1 MIRRAVLVFA
11 VLILAFGPTLAAADT
26 LHLYNWTD
34 YIGEGNLEEFNA
46 ETSIKTTLDAYDSTD
61 IMETK
66 LLVGSSGYDWV
77 MTPAPNGARL
87 IGAKALLPIDWSQ
100 LPNVSNIDPAI
111 AKMVQAYDPEK
122 RFLVPYA
129 WGTTGIAYNDALT
142 TKFAPGKPMDTL
154 AAVFDP
160 ESLKALKKCNVAM
173 IDEPTEVVPMVLKY
187 LGLDP
192 ASESDADLKLV
203 ETHLAKIRRY
213 IRHFKTSQIATEL
226 ATGELCAAI
235 AYNGDVATATK
246 AADDAKKGIKISYSV
261 PREGT
266 IVWVDTLAIPAGT
279 KNTAVASKLINFLL
293 RPKSGAAFSTSTG
306 YATANAESKPLLDVS
321 LRENSAV
328 YPSEATK
335 ATLFVVPPTAN
346 SGYLKK
352 RTRMWTRF
360 RNARS

>member
-1 MIRRAVLVFA
+1 
-11 VLILAFGPTLAAADT
+11 
-26 LHLYNWTD
+26 
-34 YIGEGNLEEFNA
+34 
-46 ETSIKTTLDAYDSTD
+46 
-61 IMETK
+61 
-66 LLVGSSGYDWV
+66 

-87 IGAKALLPIDWSQ
+87 IAAKALLPIDWSL
-100 LPNVSNIDPAI
+100 LPNISNLDPVVV
-111 AKMVQAYDPEK
+111 KMVQAYDPEN

-129 WGTTGIAYNDALT
+129 WGTTGIAYNGALT
-142 TKFAPGKPMDTL
+142 TKAAPGQPMDTL
-154 AAVFDP
+154 AAIFDP
-160 ESLKALKKCNVAM
+160 ERLKSLKKCNIAM

-203 ETHLAKIRRY
+203 ETHLGKIRRY

-235 AYNGDVATATK
+235 AYNGDVATAAK
-246 AADDAKKGIKISYSV
+246 AADDAKNGIKISYAV

-279 KNTAVASKLINFLL
+279 KNTADASKLINFLL
-293 RPKSGAAFSTSTG
+293 RPKSAAAFSTSTG
-306 YATANAESKPLLDVS
+306 YATANAEAKPLLDAA
-321 LRENSAV
+321 LRDNGAV
-328 YPSEATK
+328 YPTEATK
-335 ATLFVVPPTAN
+335 ATLFVVPPSNN